1 MVLGKI
7 FGGDT
12 IKTVGNV
19 IDDLH
24 FSGEEKEKL
33 KLQMKEIDA
42 KLKEKQMSINLAD
55 AQSTAGGLSGFMQ
68 RSWRPL
74 IGMSCAL
81 AIFWEFVL
89 SKFILFICG
98 IFQYEV
104 LNIPQLDMGTLMPLV
119 MSLLGMGALRTF
131 EKTKGVTK
139 CERELKN
146 GGIHLFL

>member
-1 MVLGKI
+1 MLGKI

-68 RSWRPL
+68 RAWRPL

-81 AIFWEFVL
+81 AL
-89 SKFILFICG
+89 LFEYVIKPFLLFFLATFH
-98 IFQYEV
+98 IET
-104 LNIPQLDMGTLMPLV
+104 LPLPELDMGMLMPLV
-119 MSLLGMGALRTF
+119 MSLLGMGALRTY
-131 EKTKGVTK
+131 EKQKGLTK
-139 CERELKN
+139 
-146 GGIHLFL
+146 

>member
-12 IKTVGNV
+12 LKTVGTV

-33 KLQMKEIDA
+33 KLQMQEIDA

-55 AQSTAGGLSGFMQ
+55 AQS
-68 RSWRPL
+68 WRPL
-74 IGMSCAL
+74 IGFSCAL

-98 IFQYEV
+98 LFQYEV
-104 LNIPQLDMGTLMPLV
+104 LNIPELDMGTLMPLV

-131 EKTKGVTK
+131 EKTKGVAK
-139 CERELKN
+139 
-146 GGIHLFL
+146 

>member
-74 IGMSCAL
+74 IGMSA
-81 AIFWEFVL
+81 AISIFWEFVL

-139 CERELKN
+139 
-146 GGIHLFL
+146 